1 MLRNR
6 RLSNVA
12 HSRGE
17 VGSDSS
23 LEALRSVG
31 ETYDRSFVDRSFTSC
46 PLSII
51 PVDCISS
58 IDWVQDNTSS
68 CWAYVATSSS
78 ASNIEVL
85 LGWAVA
91 LGTPLAFR
99 TSWRLAQAAV
109 RFLCVPIV
117 CTKNGPSGLPVVS
130 RWLAI
135 SNAPVAC
142 RLHRSAH
149 YVAFPER
156 GSGNM
161 HGLRNA
167 TEVRTEPLPILAAN
181 ATSTYPTPGNRIF
194 PATTWSEKS
203 SSADG
208 VSTPEKTTVSL
219 TGEPKSLGFSASQF
233 SRVSTSARGATMC
246 LLR

>member
-1 MLRNR
+1 MP
-6 RLSNVA
+6 SN
-12 HSRGE
+12 E
-17 VGSDSS
+17 
-23 LEALRSVG
+23 L
-31 ETYDRSFVDRSFTSC
+31 
-46 PLSII
+46 
-51 PVDCISS
+51 
-58 IDWVQDNTSS
+58 VQDNTSS
-68 CWAYVATSSS
+68 YWVCTTAALS
-78 ASNIEVL
+78 ASNFEML
-85 LGWAVA
+85 LGLADT

-109 RFLCVPIV
+109 RFLCVPSV
-117 CTKNGPSGLPVVS
+117 CTKNGPFGLPVVS

-167 TEVRTEPLPILAAN
+167 TEVRTEPLPILAVN
-181 ATSTYPTPGNRIF
+181 ATSTYPTPGKRMF
-194 PATTWSEKS
+194 PPTTWSEKS

-219 TGEPKSLGFSASQF
+219 VAGPKSFGFSASQL
-233 SRVSTSARGATMC
+233 SRVGTSARKATMC
-246 LLR
+246 LLQ